1 MPTNYEQITEEI
13 AKVQEE
19 KNKGTG
25 KFTQI
30 RSARLRQFQ
39 DPVNHKD
46 HQIVMIDLDND
57 KQYDIPYCQDCQTV
71 LMDPL
76 TH

>member
-13 AKVQEE
+13 ATVQKE

-25 KFTQI
+25 CFTQI

-39 DPVNHKD
+39 DPVNHKG
-46 HQIVMIDLDND
+46 HKIVMEDLNGD
-57 KQYDIPYCQDCQTV
+57 KQYDIPYCKTCETV

-76 TH
+76 AL